1 MTDTPPYLISYDFG
15 QNWIPVPQDLW
26 PYFGAVDDCSQILDG
41 MLAFPNTQASMTDG
55 TNMFGALFI
64 ELRNPDNVAIWL
76 NQGYVT
82 SPTGSFL
89 EFAGGLFDRQTNP
102 NVFID
107 DTNPNGTVLT
117 PAPCVEG
124 LVQWYW
130 ANPAAQMSADG
141 TPKRHKPRVPA
152 LERFLRTLRESERR
166 WKRQYE

>member
-1 MTDTPPYLISYDFG
+1 MRRRTRRLPWTTCLIVSTRSRPKTIRRRIVVMTDTPPYLISYDFG

-102 NVFID
+102 NV
-107 DTNPNGTVLT
+107 
-117 PAPCVEG
+117 
-124 LVQWYW
+124 
-130 ANPAAQMSADG
+130 
-141 TPKRHKPRVPA
+141 
-152 LERFLRTLRESERR
+152 
-166 WKRQYE
+166 